1 MKALYNL
8 FEIGIRARDALI
20 TGVAPE
26 KLIRRYLNEYFAWTM
41 HDAKLKKVPHIPVLT
56 IVVAHAHES
65 IDSVVNRSTD
75 RMHDLGRRYREAWL
89 IEDEEDTR
97 GLGVHV
103 PRYKRRL
110 PTILG
115 MIVKHTAV
123 GFVTYDA
130 SVPGKPIRNMGV
142 WNLADAGQDPWHA
155 LAFAIFMVC
164 ARNYLLRL
172 QRAGEIGE
180 EDGME
185 SDDPD
190 A

>member
-1 MKALYNL
+1 M
-8 FEIGIRARDALI
+8 
-20 TGVAPE
+20 
-26 KLIRRYLNEYFAWTM
+26 
-41 HDAKLKKVPHIPVLT
+41 
-56 IVVAHAHES
+56 
-65 IDSVVNRSTD
+65 
-75 RMHDLGRRYREAWL
+75 
-89 IEDEEDTR
+89 
-97 GLGVHV
+97 HV